1 MRLRPCV
8 NVPPPQPQIASRRNS
23 VNAVTGTNRSRRA
36 HDSHSVAGLRTNT
49 RVRHRS
55 NFRQSTRG
63 GAAQSANTTIAPR
76 RAVYGSA
83 PGDGGGD
90 DTRSG
95 HLISCRF
102 QFRRLEIPSLLAH
115 SNAHARQPRTL
126 PPSDA
131 GGDNNNIIYT
141 NFKWSRR
148 GVGTRVFPNTY
159 CTVDACPVRAFFTN
173 AYTPYTQHL
182 KIRNFS
188 FCPPPTSGDC
198 PHIVSAAIHT
208 AVVILPIRY

>member
-36 HDSHSVAGLRTNT
+36 HDSHSVAGLPTNT

-63 GAAQSANTTIAPR
+63 DGGGAAQSANTTIPPR

-102 QFRRLEIPSLLAH
+102 QFHRVEIPSPRARAAYSKR
-115 SNAHARQPRTL
+115 SNPETL
-126 PPSDA
+126 PPSVT
-131 GGDNNNIIYT
+131 GGDNNNII
-141 NFKWSRR
+141 
-148 GVGTRVFPNTY
+148 
-159 CTVDACPVRAFFTN
+159 
-173 AYTPYTQHL
+173 
-182 KIRNFS
+182 
-188 FCPPPTSGDC
+188 
-198 PHIVSAAIHT
+198 
-208 AVVILPIRY
+208 

>member
-1 MRLRPCV
+1 V
-8 NVPPPQPQIASRRNS
+8 NVPTPPQPQIASRRNS

-55 NFRQSTRG
+55 NFGQSTRGDGG

-95 HLISCRF
+95 HLISCHF
-102 QFRRLEIPSLLAH
+102 QFRRLEIHPLPARARTRSLKRARATTSTLTPSV
-115 SNAHARQPRTL
+115 
-126 PPSDA
+126 A
-131 GGDNNNIIYT
+131 GGDNDNIIYT
-141 NFKWSRR
+141 NFKWWCRGLGFPVYVYCRR
-148 GVGTRVFPNTY
+148 VP
-159 CTVDACPVRAFFTN
+159 CAPAF
-173 AYTPYTQHL
+173 
-182 KIRNFS
+182 
-188 FCPPPTSGDC
+188 
-198 PHIVSAAIHT
+198 
-208 AVVILPIRY
+208 